1 MSAIEPLCFK
11 EPVVRY
17 AVIMAGGAGTR
28 MWPASRVNRPKQLL
42 RLFGG
47 KSLLRESYERI
58 ARVVPPESICVITG
72 SVHLAQVAEQLPE
85 LSVENL
91 FGEPCGRDTA
101 NAVGL
106 AAAILHERDPDA
118 TVGVF
123 TADHIITPPERFEQ
137 ALQAGYEAAEVH
149 ADALVTFG
157 IRPETAHTGYGYVR
171 RGRKLGGS
179 VYEVERFTE
188 KPDQATAI
196 RYLQDGRHYW
206 NSGMFTWRTATILDQ
221 LKQHLPDSF
230 DGVREIARAWDSP
243 GKASVLERVYP
254 DLEKISIDYAVMER
268 APRVLLV
275 EMDCHWVDVGS
286 WTALENVITPDEH
299 GNVQAAPSVLHVDSK
314 RTVAVSEDDHL
325 IATLGVDDLV
335 VVHTRDATFIGRK
348 DRAEQ
353 LKELVAALRRRFG
366 DRFL

>member
-1 MSAIEPLCFK
+1 MGDTEPLSFK
-11 EPVVRY
+11 EPRVRY

-72 SVHLAQVAEQLPE
+72 SVHLGQVVEQLPE
-85 LSVENL
+85 LPVENL

-123 TADHIITPPERFEQ
+123 TADHIITPPDRFEH
-137 ALQAGYEAAEVH
+137 ALQAGYEAAEMH

-157 IRPETAHTGYGYVR
+157 IKPDTAHTGYGYVR
-171 RGRKLGGS
+171 RGRKLGDGL
-179 VYEVERFTE
+179 YEVERFTE
-188 KPDQATAI
+188 KPDQATATG
-196 RYLQDGRHYW
+196 YVQDGRHYW
-206 NSGMFTWRTATILDQ
+206 NSGMFTWRAATVLDQ
-221 LKQHLPDSF
+221 LKQHLPASF
-230 DGVREIARAWDSP
+230 EGVREIARAWGSP
-243 GKASVLERVYP
+243 GKTDILERVYP
-254 DLEKISIDYAVMER
+254 GLQKISIDYAVMER

-325 IATLGVDDLV
+325 IATLGVDDLI
-335 VVHTRDATFIGRK
+335 VVHTCDATFIGRK

-353 LKELVAALRRRFG
+353 LKDLVAALRRRFG
-366 DRFL
+366 NRYL